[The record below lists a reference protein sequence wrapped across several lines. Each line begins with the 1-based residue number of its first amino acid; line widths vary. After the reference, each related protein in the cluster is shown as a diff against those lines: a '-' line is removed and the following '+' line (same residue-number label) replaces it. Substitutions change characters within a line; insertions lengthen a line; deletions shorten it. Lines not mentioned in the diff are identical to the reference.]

1 MFRGSSPA
9 KIDDKGRLK
18 IPTDFRRVLEDRHGS
33 PDLYV
38 TSVVGDSA
46 LIYPLPVW
54 EDVEARLAQMP
65 STNPVRMRYL
75 ERLSYFGQQ
84 TQLDVQGRILIP
96 QLLRESAGMSGD
108 VVVMGQLDHL
118 VVWNHDRFLARLNDQ
133 PFTEDDYRALSALG
147 I

>member
-1 MFRGSSPA
+1 
-9 KIDDKGRLK
+9 
-18 IPTDFRRVLEDRHGS
+18 
-33 PDLYV
+33 
-38 TSVVGDSA
+38 
-46 LIYPLPVW
+46 
-54 EDVEARLAQMP
+54 
-65 STNPVRMRYL
+65 MRTRFL
-75 ERLSYFGQQ
+75 ERASYFGQQ
-84 TQLDVQGRILIP
+84 AQLDVQGRILIP

>member
-18 IPTDFRRVLEDRHGS
+18 IPTDFRRVLEDRFGS
-33 PDLYV
+33 PDLFV
-38 TSVVGDSA
+38 TSVLGDSA

-54 EDVEARLAQMP
+54 EELETRLLALP
-65 STNPVRMRYL
+65 STNPVRARFL
-75 ERLSYFGQQ
+75 ERSSYYGQQ
-84 TQLDVQGRILIP
+84 SQLDVQGRILIP
-96 QLLRESAGMSGD
+96 QLLREGAGMAGD

-118 VVWNHDRFLARLNDQ
+118 VVWNHDRFQTRLNDQ

>member
-33 PDLYV
+33 PDLFV
-38 TSVVGDSA
+38 TSVLGDSA

-54 EDVEARLAQMP
+54 EELESKLVALP
-65 STNPVRMRYL
+65 STNPVRTRFL
-75 ERLSYFGQQ
+75 ERASYFGQQ
-84 TQLDVQGRILIP
+84 AQLDVQGRILLP

>member
-33 PDLYV
+33 SDLFV
-38 TSVVGDSA
+38 TSVLGDSA

-54 EDVEARLAQMP
+54 EELEAKLVALP
-65 STNPVRMRYL
+65 STNPVRARFL
-75 ERLSYFGQQ
+75 ERASYFGQQ
-84 TQLDVQGRILIP
+84 AQLDVQGRILIP
-96 QLLRESAGMSGD
+96 QLLRDSAGMAGD

-118 VVWNHDRFLARLNDQ
+118 VVWNHDRFRARLTDQ
-133 PFTEDDYRALSALG
+133 PFTEDDYRALSDLG

>member
-18 IPTDFRRVLEDRHGS
+18 IPTDFRRVLEERHGS

-54 EDVEARLAQMP
+54 EEVETRLAQMP
-65 STNPVRMRYL
+65 TTNPVKTRYL

-84 TQLDVQGRILIP
+84 AQLDVQGRILIP